1 MKKVMKLTSRH
12 NFPKEATEQI
22 FPDDVSWIISHLDDE
37 HQQEVFRMRANLAI
51 PEGTTELVVY
61 MSGLARLH
69 TALKEVCQA
78 RNINLT
84 ALWYDN
90 KRKEDSVLPCAYYAE
105 RLV

>member
-22 FPDDVSWIISHLDDE
+22 FPDNQRWVMTNLDDM

-61 MSGLARLH
+61 MSGLTRLH
-69 TALKEVCQA
+69 KALKAVCEE
-78 RNINLT
+78 RGIELT
-84 ALWYDN
+84 ALWYDHKKQEN
-90 KRKEDSVLPCAYYAE
+90 PLLPCAYYAE